1 MGHKIKS
8 NKLFTRKSE
17 VKNIIP
23 LLSLGGAIFLSNS
36 AFAASPAETTE
47 TEKKPEALP
56 TITITASRA
65 DELST
70 SAKQV
75 TKLDEKQIELL
86 RNGSS
91 GSIATVLAKAVPGL
105 SDSSRTITDYG
116 QTLRGRN
123 ALILVDGVPM
133 NLTRDTSRGLSAIDP
148 ESIANIEVIRG
159 SNAIYGG
166 GAAGGIISITT
177 KAAGGEPTAKT
188 VIGLQTP
195 LTNFRS
201 DALGGDIHQYFT
213 GSFNAFDYAFDF
225 GYQRIGSPYDASGD
239 RVAPE
244 PSQGD
249 LYDSDGY
256 SVGGKLGYHID
267 DNQYLQFA
275 ANYYNAEQDSDY
287 ASDTSV
293 KNTPAGAVP
302 AKAIK
307 GLKLKDQTKNENQI
321 YNLTYNHKDF
331 FGNKVEA
338 QIYYR
343 DFFTRFSPFDARVP
357 ETQVSPRGGQVDQVS
372 QENNV
377 LGSRLTVTIPLEFL
391 GDTSLVWGG
400 DFSREKSEMPLDIF
414 DRDIYDQSGGLEFVK
429 TGKLTYLPELTT
441 QSVGGF
447 VQLKHRFNDQWS
459 AEAGTRYED
468 SYAQIDSF
476 IPLSQLDPNTQ
487 SYKPNPY
494 VYQGGKVKADAWLYN
509 ANVTFS
515 PNDQN
520 SIYASFNQGFQLP
533 DVGVIIR
540 NANNTDKKKNYELS
554 SSFLEPVKVD
564 NYELGW
570 KGNFNNFSSSL
581 AVFHS
586 TSDLGA
592 VQPESNS
599 LVMLRTKEKITGV
612 EATFDYLDDANVWGT
627 GGSVTWMKG
636 REKPQDGAEQDM
648 TGFRIPPLKLT
659 AYVSYSPT
667 ETWTNR
673 LQATYFGSEDY
684 RLNGK
689 NSFGRYDVKTYTT
702 ADLISSFAL
711 NKKDTVTIGLENMF
725 NRKYYPLYS
734 QLLRSGNN
742 TSHLVANGAT
752 LKVSYSHKW

>member
-1 MGHKIKS
+1 MGNKIKS

-23 LLSLGGAIFLSNS
+23 LLSLGGAIILSNS
-36 AFAASPAETTE
+36 AFAASSSETIE

-133 NLTRDTSRGLSAIDP
+133 NLTRDTSRGLSSIDP

-166 GAAGGIISITT
+166 GASGGIISITT

-188 VIGLQTP
+188 VVGLQTP

-201 DALGGDIHQYFT
+201 NALSGDIHQYFT
-213 GSFNAFDYAFDF
+213 GSFNAFDYALDF

-249 LYDSDGY
+249 LYDADAY

-287 ASDTSV
+287 ASDISV
-293 KNTPAGAVP
+293 KNTPAGTVP

-321 YNLTYNHKDF
+321 YNLTYTNKDL
-331 FGNKVEA
+331 FGNKVDA

-357 ETQVSPRGGQVDQVS
+357 ANQVSPRGGQVDQVS

-377 LGSRLTVTIPLEFL
+377 LGSRLTVTTPLEFL

-494 VYQGGKVKADAWLYN
+494 VYQGGKVKADSWLYN
-509 ANVTFS
+509 ANLTFS
-515 PNDQN
+515 PNDQH

-540 NANNTDKKKNYELS
+540 NASEEKKSELS

-581 AVFHS
+581 AIFHS

-592 VQPESNS
+592 VQPVSNS

-612 EATFDYLDDANVWGT
+612 EATLDYLDDANIWGT

-636 REKPQDGAEQDM
+636 REKPQNGAEQDM

-684 RLNGK
+684 RLNGV

>member
-1 MGHKIKS
+1 MGNKTKS

-65 DELST
+65 NKLST

-195 LTNFRS
+195 FTNFRS

-249 LYDSDGY
+249 LYDADAY

-293 KNTPAGAVP
+293 KNTTAGTVP

-307 GLKLKDQTKNENQI
+307 GLKLKNQTKNENQI

-343 DFFTRFSPFDARVP
+343 DFFTRFSPFDARVS
-357 ETQVSPRGGQVDQVS
+357 ETEVSPRGGQVDQVS

-377 LGSRLTVTIPLEFL
+377 LGSRLTVTTPLEFL

-400 DFSREKSEMPLDIF
+400 DFNREKSEMPLDIF
-414 DRDIYDQSGGLEFVK
+414 DSDIYDQSGGLEFVK
-429 TGKLTYLPELTT
+429 TGKLIYLPELTT

-540 NANNTDKKKNYELS
+540 NANNTDKEKNYELS

-612 EATFDYLDDANVWGT
+612 EATFDYLDDVNVWGT

>member
-293 KNTPAGAVP
+293 KNTSAGTVP

-377 LGSRLTVTIPLEFL
+377 LGSRLTVTTPLEFL

-509 ANVTFS
+509 ANMTFS

-648 TGFRIPPLKLT
+648 TGFRTPPLKLT

>member
-1 MGHKIKS
+1 MGNKIKS

-133 NLTRDTSRGLSAIDP
+133 NLTRDTSRGLSSIDP

-249 LYDSDGY
+249 LYDANAY

-267 DNQYLQFA
+267 DNQYLQFS

-287 ASDTSV
+287 ASDTTV
-293 KNTPAGAVP
+293 KNTPAGTVP

-321 YNLTYNHKDF
+321 YNLTYNHKDL
-331 FGNKVEA
+331 FGNKVDA

-377 LGSRLTVTIPLEFL
+377 LGSRLTVTTPLEFL

-586 TSDLGA
+586 TSNLGA

>member
-1 MGHKIKS
+1 MRNKIKS

-23 LLSLGGAIFLSNS
+23 LLSLSGAIILSNS

-188 VIGLQTP
+188 VVGLQTP

-201 DALGGDIHQYFT
+201 NALSGDIHQYFT

-287 ASDTSV
+287 ASDPSV
-293 KNTPAGAVP
+293 KNAAAGTVP

-307 GLKLKDQTKNENQI
+307 GLKLKDQNKNENQI

-331 FGNKVEA
+331 FGNKVDA

-343 DFFTRFSPFDARVP
+343 DFFTRFSPFDARGNAN
-357 ETQVSPRGGQVDQVS
+357 RGKQVDQIY

-377 LGSRLTVTIPLEFL
+377 LGSRLTVTTPLEFL

-414 DRDIYDQSGGLEFVK
+414 DPDIYDQSGGLEFVK
-429 TGKLTYLPELTT
+429 IGKLIYLPELTT
-441 QSVGGF
+441 QSMGGF
-447 VQLKHRFNDQWS
+447 IQLIHRFNDQWS

-476 IPLSQLDPNTQ
+476 IPLSQLDPDTQ

-515 PNDQN
+515 PNDQH

-540 NANNTDKKKNYELS
+540 NANNTDKEKNYELS

-570 KGNFNNFSSSL
+570 RGNFNNFSSSL

-592 VQPESNS
+592 VQSFSNG
-599 LVMLRTKEKITGV
+599 LALTRTKEKVSGV

-659 AYVSYSPT
+659 GYISYSPT

-673 LQATYFGSEDY
+673 LQATYFGSKDY
-684 RLNGK
+684 RLNDATI
-689 NSFGRYDVKTYTT
+689 SGRADVKTYTT

>member
-1 MGHKIKS
+1 MGNKKS

-36 AFAASPAETTE
+36 AFAASTSETTDV
-47 TEKKPEALP
+47 EKKPEALP

-166 GAAGGIISITT
+166 GASGGIISITT

-201 DALGGDIHQYFT
+201 NALSGDIHQYFT
-213 GSFNAFDYAFDF
+213 GSFNAFDYALDF

-249 LYDSDGY
+249 LYDADAY

-287 ASDTSV
+287 ASDPSV
-293 KNTPAGAVP
+293 KKAPAGTVP

-343 DFFTRFSPFDARVP
+343 DFFTRFSPFDARVS
-357 ETQVSPRGGQVDQVS
+357 ENEVSPRGGQVDQVS

-377 LGSRLTVTIPLEFL
+377 LGSRLTVTTPLEFL

-429 TGKLTYLPELTT
+429 TGKLIYLPELTT

-667 ETWTNR
+667 ETWTHR

-734 QLLRSGNN
+734 QLLRSSNN

-752 LKVSYSHKW
+752 LKVTYSHKW

>member
-1 MGHKIKS
+1 MGNKIKS

-23 LLSLGGAIFLSNS
+23 LLSLSGAIILSNS

-293 KNTPAGAVP
+293 KNTPAGTVP

-357 ETQVSPRGGQVDQVS
+357 ENQVSPRGGQVDQVS

-377 LGSRLTVTIPLEFL
+377 LGSRLTVTTPLEFL

-554 SSFLEPVKVD
+554 SSFLEPVKVN

-636 REKPQDGAEQDM
+636 REKPQDGAEQNM

-752 LKVSYSHKW
+752 LKVTYSHKW

>member
-1 MGHKIKS
+1 MGNKKS

-23 LLSLGGAIFLSNS
+23 LLSLGWAIVLSNS
-36 AFAASPAETTE
+36 AFAASTSETTDV
-47 TEKKPEALP
+47 EKKPEALP

-166 GAAGGIISITT
+166 GASGGIISITT

-201 DALGGDIHQYFT
+201 NALSGDIHQYFT
-213 GSFNAFDYAFDF
+213 GSFNAFDYALDF

-249 LYDSDGY
+249 LYDADAY

-287 ASDTSV
+287 ASDPSV
-293 KNTPAGAVP
+293 KKAPAGTVP

-343 DFFTRFSPFDARVP
+343 DFFTRFSPFDARVS
-357 ETQVSPRGGQVDQVS
+357 ENEVSPRGGQVDQVS

-377 LGSRLTVTIPLEFL
+377 LGSRLTVTTPLEFL

-429 TGKLTYLPELTT
+429 TGKLIYLPELTT

-734 QLLRSGNN
+734 QLLRSSNN

-752 LKVSYSHKW
+752 LKVTYSHKW

>member
-1 MGHKIKS
+1 MANKKS

-23 LLSLGGAIFLSNS
+23 LLSLGGAIILSNS

-86 RNGSS
+86 KNGSS
-91 GSIATVLAKAVPGL
+91 GNIATVLAKAVPGL

-133 NLTRDTSRGLSAIDP
+133 NLTRDTARGLSAIDP

-188 VIGLQTP
+188 VVGLQTP
-195 LTNFRS
+195 LTNLRS
-201 DALGGDIHQYFT
+201 NALSGDIHQYFT
-213 GSFNAFDYAFDF
+213 GSFNAFDYALDF

-249 LYDSDGY
+249 LYDSNGY
-256 SVGGKLGYHID
+256 SIGGKLGYHID

-287 ASDTSV
+287 ASDPSV
-293 KNTPAGAVP
+293 KKAPAGTVP

-307 GLKLKDQTKNENQI
+307 GLKLKDQNKNENQI

-331 FGNKVEA
+331 FGNKVDA

-343 DFFTRFSPFDARVP
+343 DFFTRFSPFDARANAN
-357 ETQVSPRGGQVDQVS
+357 RGKQVDQIY

-377 LGSRLTVTIPLEFL
+377 LGSRLTVTTPLEFL

-414 DRDIYDQSGGLEFVK
+414 DQKIYDQSGGLEFVK
-429 TGKLTYLPELTT
+429 IGKLIYLPELTT

-476 IPLSQLDPNTQ
+476 VPLSQLGKT
-487 SYKPNPY
+487 NPY
-494 VYQGGKVKADAWLYN
+494 TVPGGKVKADAWLYN

-515 PNDQN
+515 PNDQH

-533 DVGVIIR
+533 DVGLIIR
-540 NANNTDKKKNYELS
+540 NAGEGFNLG

-564 NYELGW
+564 N
-570 KGNFNNFSSSL
+570 
-581 AVFHS
+581 
-586 TSDLGA
+586 
-592 VQPESNS
+592 
-599 LVMLRTKEKITGV
+599 
-612 EATFDYLDDANVWGT
+612 
-627 GGSVTWMKG
+627 
-636 REKPQDGAEQDM
+636 
-648 TGFRIPPLKLT
+648 
-659 AYVSYSPT
+659 
-667 ETWTNR
+667 
-673 LQATYFGSEDY
+673 
-684 RLNGK
+684 
-689 NSFGRYDVKTYTT
+689 
-702 ADLISSFAL
+702 
-711 NKKDTVTIGLENMF
+711 
-725 NRKYYPLYS
+725 
-734 QLLRSGNN
+734 
-742 TSHLVANGAT
+742 
-752 LKVSYSHKW
+752 

>member
-1 MGHKIKS
+1 MGNKKS

-36 AFAASPAETTE
+36 AFAASTSETTDV
-47 TEKKPEALP
+47 EKKPEALP

-166 GAAGGIISITT
+166 GASGGIISITT

-201 DALGGDIHQYFT
+201 NALSGDIHQYFT
-213 GSFNAFDYAFDF
+213 GSFNAFDYALDF

-249 LYDSDGY
+249 LYDADAY

-287 ASDTSV
+287 ASDPSV
-293 KNTPAGAVP
+293 KKAPAGTVP

-343 DFFTRFSPFDARVP
+343 DFFTRFSPFDARVS
-357 ETQVSPRGGQVDQVS
+357 ENEVSPRGGQVDQVS

-377 LGSRLTVTIPLEFL
+377 LGSRLTVTTPLEFL

-429 TGKLTYLPELTT
+429 TGKLIYLPELTT

-734 QLLRSGNN
+734 QLLRSSNN

-752 LKVSYSHKW
+752 LKVTYSHKW

>member
-1 MGHKIKS
+1 M
-8 NKLFTRKSE
+8 
-17 VKNIIP
+17 KN
-23 LLSLGGAIFLSNS
+23 A
-36 AFAASPAETTE
+36 
-47 TEKKPEALP
+47 
-56 TITITASRA
+56 
-65 DELST
+65 
-70 SAKQV
+70 
-75 TKLDEKQIELL
+75 
-86 RNGSS
+86 
-91 GSIATVLAKAVPGL
+91 
-105 SDSSRTITDYG
+105 
-116 QTLRGRN
+116 
-123 ALILVDGVPM
+123 
-133 NLTRDTSRGLSAIDP
+133 
-148 ESIANIEVIRG
+148 
-159 SNAIYGG
+159 
-166 GAAGGIISITT
+166 
-177 KAAGGEPTAKT
+177 
-188 VIGLQTP
+188 
-195 LTNFRS
+195 
-201 DALGGDIHQYFT
+201 
-213 GSFNAFDYAFDF
+213 
-225 GYQRIGSPYDASGD
+225 
-239 RVAPE
+239 
-244 PSQGD
+244 
-249 LYDSDGY
+249 
-256 SVGGKLGYHID
+256 
-267 DNQYLQFA
+267 
-275 ANYYNAEQDSDY
+275 
-287 ASDTSV
+287 
-293 KNTPAGAVP
+293 PAGTVP

-331 FGNKVEA
+331 FGNKVDA

-343 DFFTRFSPFDARVP
+343 DFFTRFSPFDARVAP
-357 ETQVSPRGGQVDQVS
+357 DKVSPRGGQVDQVY

-377 LGSRLTVTIPLEFL
+377 LGSRLTVTTPLEFL

-414 DRDIYDQSGGLEFVK
+414 DPNIYDQSGGLEFVK
-429 TGKLTYLPELTT
+429 IGKLIYLPELTT

-476 IPLSQLDPNTQ
+476 VPLSQLG
-487 SYKPNPY
+487 KPNPY
-494 VYQGGKVKADAWLYN
+494 TVQGGKVKADAWLYN

-515 PNDQN
+515 PNDQH

-533 DVGVIIR
+533 DVGVVIR
-540 NANNTDKKKNYELS
+540 NASTGFNLG

-570 KGNFNNFSSSL
+570 KGNFNNFSSSV

-592 VQPESNS
+592 VQPVSNS
-599 LVMLRTKEKITGV
+599 LDMTRTKEKVTGV
-612 EATFDYLDDANVWGT
+612 EATFDYLDNANVWGT

-636 REKPQDGAEQDM
+636 REKPQNGTEQDM

-684 RLNGK
+684 RLNGV

-742 TSHLVANGAT
+742 TSHLVANGVT
-752 LKVSYSHKW
+752 LKVTYSHKW

>member
-1 MGHKIKS
+1 MGNQTKG
-8 NKLFTRKSE
+8 NKLFMGQFEIK
-17 VKNIIP
+17 KLIP
-23 LLSLGGAIFLSNS
+23 LLSCGSLIFISNTAFS
-36 AFAASPAETTE
+36 ASTSDMDEAET
-47 TEKKPEALP
+47 KPETLP
-56 TITITASRA
+56 TIVLTASRA
-65 DELST
+65 DELSS

-86 RNGSS
+86 KNGSS
-91 GSIATVLAKAVPGL
+91 GNIATVLAKAVPGL

-123 ALILVDGVPM
+123 ALILVDGVPL
-133 NLTRDTSRGLSAIDP
+133 NLTRDTARGLSAIDP

-159 SNAIYGG
+159 SNAIYGS
-166 GAAGGIISITT
+166 GATGGIISITT

-213 GSFNAFDYAFDF
+213 GSFNNFDYAFDF
-225 GYQRIGSPYDASGD
+225 GYQHIGSPYDASGK

-249 LYDSDGY
+249 LYDSDAY
-256 SVGGKLGYHID
+256 SIGGKLGYHID
-267 DNQYLQFA
+267 DNQYLQLS

-287 ASDTSV
+287 ASNPKSKDF
-293 KNTPAGAVP
+293 PAGSVP
-302 AKAIK
+302 AEAIK
-307 GLKLKDQTKNENQI
+307 GLKLQDQNKNKNQI
-321 YNLTYNHKDF
+321 YNLTYANKDLM
-331 FGNKVEA
+331 GSKLDA

-343 DFFTRFSPFDARVP
+343 DFFTRFSPFDARGNAN
-357 ETQVSPRGGQVDQVS
+357 RGKQVDQIF

-377 LGSRLTVTIPLEFL
+377 FGSRLSVITPLEFL

-400 DFSREKSEMPLDIF
+400 DFSREKSKMPLDVF
-414 DRDIYDQSGGLEFVK
+414 DPDIYDQSGGLEFVK
-429 TGKLTYLPELTT
+429 IGQLMYLPELTT
-441 QSVGGF
+441 QSLGGF
-447 VQLKHRFNDQWS
+447 VQFKHRFNDQWS
-459 AEAGTRYED
+459 TEIGTRYED
-468 SYAQIDSF
+468 SYAKIDSF
-476 IPLSQLDPNTQ
+476 VPLSQLGKT
-487 SYKPNPY
+487 NPY
-494 VYQGGKVKADAWLYN
+494 TVPAGKVKADAWLYN
-509 ANVTFS
+509 ANITFS
-515 PNDQN
+515 PTEQHA
-520 SIYASFNQGFQLP
+520 IYASFNQGFQLP
-533 DVGVIIR
+533 DVGLIIR
-540 NANNTDKKKNYELS
+540 NAGEGFNLG

-570 KGNFNNFSSSL
+570 KGEFNNFSSSV

-592 VQPESNS
+592 VQSFNNG
-599 LVMLRTKEKITGV
+599 LILARTKEKVTGL
-612 EATFDYLDDANVWGT
+612 EATLDYLNDENIWGA

-636 REKPQDGAEQDM
+636 RETPQGSNTDRDM

-659 AYVSYSPT
+659 GYITYNPT

-684 RLNGK
+684 RLDGK
-689 NSFGRYDVKTYTT
+689 NSFGRYDVKSYTT
-702 ADLISSFAL
+702 ADLISSFSL

-734 QLLRSGNN
+734 QLLRTSDN
-742 TSHLVANGAT
+742 TSHLVANGIT
-752 LKVSYSHKW
+752 LKVSYSHQW

>member
-1 MGHKIKS
+1 MGNKIKS
-8 NKLFTRKSE
+8 HKLFTRKSE

-36 AFAASPAETTE
+36 AFAASTSETTDV
-47 TEKKPEALP
+47 EKKPEALP

-166 GAAGGIISITT
+166 GASGGIISITT

-188 VIGLQTP
+188 VVGLQTP

-201 DALGGDIHQYFT
+201 NALSGDIHQYFT
-213 GSFNAFDYAFDF
+213 GSFNAFDYALDF

-249 LYDSDGY
+249 LYDANAY

-287 ASDTSV
+287 ASDPSV
-293 KNTPAGAVP
+293 KNAPAGTVP

-331 FGNKVEA
+331 FGNKIDA

-343 DFFTRFSPFDARVP
+343 DFFTRFSPFDARKNP
-357 ETQVSPRGGQVDQVS
+357 NRGGNVDQIY
-372 QENNV
+372 QENNI
-377 LGSRLTVTIPLEFL
+377 LGSRLTVTTPLEFL

-400 DFSREKSEMPLDIF
+400 DFSREKSEMPLDTF
-414 DRDIYDQSGGLEFVK
+414 NPDIYDQSGGLDFVK
-429 TGKLTYLPELTT
+429 TGKLIYLPELTT

-476 IPLSQLDPNTQ
+476 IPLSQFDPKTQ

-509 ANVTFS
+509 ANLTFS
-515 PNDQN
+515 PNDQH

-540 NANNTDKKKNYELS
+540 NADNTDKKKNYELS

-592 VQPESNS
+592 VQSFSNG
-599 LVMLRTKEKITGV
+599 LALTRTKEKVSGV

-659 AYVSYSPT
+659 GYISYSPT

-673 LQATYFGSEDY
+673 LQATYFGSKDY
-684 RLNGK
+684 RLNDATIT
-689 NSFGRYDVKTYTT
+689 GRADVKTYTT

-734 QLLRSGNN
+734 QLLRSGTN

>member
-1 MGHKIKS
+1 MGNKIKS

-17 VKNIIP
+17 AKNIIP

-36 AFAASPAETTE
+36 AFAASPSETTDA
-47 TEKKPEALP
+47 EKKPEALP

-91 GSIATVLAKAVPGL
+91 GNIATVLAKAVPGL

-166 GAAGGIISITT
+166 GASGGIISITT

-188 VIGLQTP
+188 VVGLQTP

-201 DALGGDIHQYFT
+201 NALSGDIHQYFT
-213 GSFNAFDYAFDF
+213 GSFNAFDYALDF

-249 LYDSDGY
+249 LYDADAY

-267 DNQYLQFA
+267 DNQYVQFA

-287 ASDTSV
+287 ASDPSV
-293 KNTPAGAVP
+293 KKAPAGTVP

-343 DFFTRFSPFDARVP
+343 DFFTRFSPFDARVS
-357 ETQVSPRGGQVDQVS
+357 ENEVSPRGGQVDQVS

-377 LGSRLTVTIPLEFL
+377 LGSRLTVTTPLEFL
-391 GDTSLVWGG
+391 GDTSLV
-400 DFSREKSEMPLDIF
+400 
-414 DRDIYDQSGGLEFVK
+414 
-429 TGKLTYLPELTT
+429 
-441 QSVGGF
+441 
-447 VQLKHRFNDQWS
+447 
-459 AEAGTRYED
+459 
-468 SYAQIDSF
+468 
-476 IPLSQLDPNTQ
+476 
-487 SYKPNPY
+487 
-494 VYQGGKVKADAWLYN
+494 
-509 ANVTFS
+509 
-515 PNDQN
+515 
-520 SIYASFNQGFQLP
+520 
-533 DVGVIIR
+533 
-540 NANNTDKKKNYELS
+540 
-554 SSFLEPVKVD
+554 
-564 NYELGW
+564 
-570 KGNFNNFSSSL
+570 
-581 AVFHS
+581 
-586 TSDLGA
+586 
-592 VQPESNS
+592 
-599 LVMLRTKEKITGV
+599 
-612 EATFDYLDDANVWGT
+612 
-627 GGSVTWMKG
+627 
-636 REKPQDGAEQDM
+636 
-648 TGFRIPPLKLT
+648 
-659 AYVSYSPT
+659 
-667 ETWTNR
+667 
-673 LQATYFGSEDY
+673 
-684 RLNGK
+684 
-689 NSFGRYDVKTYTT
+689 
-702 ADLISSFAL
+702 
-711 NKKDTVTIGLENMF
+711 
-725 NRKYYPLYS
+725 
-734 QLLRSGNN
+734 
-742 TSHLVANGAT
+742 
-752 LKVSYSHKW
+752 

>member
-1 MGHKIKS
+1 MGNKIKS
-8 NKLFTRKSE
+8 HKLFTRKSE

-36 AFAASPAETTE
+36 AFAASTSETTDV
-47 TEKKPEALP
+47 EKKPEALP

-166 GAAGGIISITT
+166 GASGGIISITT

-188 VIGLQTP
+188 VVGLQTP

-201 DALGGDIHQYFT
+201 NALSGDIHQYFT
-213 GSFNAFDYAFDF
+213 GSFNAFDYALDF

-249 LYDSDGY
+249 LYDADAY

-287 ASDTSV
+287 ASDPSV
-293 KNTPAGAVP
+293 KNAPAGTVP

-331 FGNKVEA
+331 FGNKIDA

-343 DFFTRFSPFDARVP
+343 DFFTRFSPFDARKNP
-357 ETQVSPRGGQVDQVS
+357 NRGGNVDQIY
-372 QENNV
+372 QENNI
-377 LGSRLTVTIPLEFL
+377 LGSRLTVTTPLEFL

-400 DFSREKSEMPLDIF
+400 DFSREKSEMPLDTF
-414 DRDIYDQSGGLEFVK
+414 NPDIYDQSGGLDFVK
-429 TGKLTYLPELTT
+429 TGKLIYLPELTT

-447 VQLKHRFNDQWS
+447 VHLKHRFNDQWS

-476 IPLSQLDPNTQ
+476 IPLSQFDPKTQ

-509 ANVTFS
+509 ANLTFS
-515 PNDQN
+515 PNDQH

-540 NANNTDKKKNYELS
+540 NADNTDKKKNYELS

-592 VQPESNS
+592 VQSFSNG
-599 LVMLRTKEKITGV
+599 LALTRTKEKVSGV

-659 AYVSYSPT
+659 GYISYSPT

-673 LQATYFGSEDY
+673 LQATYFGSKDY
-684 RLNGK
+684 RLNDATIT
-689 NSFGRYDVKTYTT
+689 GRADVKTYTT

-734 QLLRSGNN
+734 QLLRSGTN